1 MKTTARGVIRVKCP
15 AAVTSPSGIFGLLVA
30 AILAPFVIFTGTTC
44 GEHGTDIPE
53 RPARRRTPLSFSL
66 PLHD

>member
-30 AILAPFVIFTGTTC
+30 AIVAPFFIFTGTTC
-44 GEHGTDIPE
+44 GERGTDIPE
-53 RPARRRTPLSFSL
+53 KPARRRRPISFSP
-66 PLHD
+66 PLHN